1 VYFGGA
7 GKEPLPDHLLG
18 KEPFRLALEA
28 APTGMILVD
37 DRGRIALVNTEVERL
52 FGYSRDEVIGEPVE
66 ILLPERFRGHV
77 GFRGLVS
84 DAPPGRAMASG
95 RDVFGRRKDGSEVP
109 IEIGLNPLD
118 TPDGRFVLSS
128 VADISE
134 RRQGE
139 RERDQLLA
147 QLEALNTDL
156 ERRVETRTRELEAAL
171 RDREVLLQEVHHR
184 VKNNLQVIASLINM
198 QVRALGG
205 GAGRDALVECGTRVE
220 AMALIHEKLYQS
232 QHYSQVAFSEYA
244 RTLAASVFHAT
255 GLSPH
260 GIALDLAME
269 DVSLSVDRAIPC
281 GLVLNELITNALRHA
296 FPAGRT
302 GTIRV
307 QLAAVGDGAIRL
319 AVSDDGVGLPPGFE
333 IETSRSLG
341 LQLVRM
347 LAGQLGAALQIDSTA
362 GTRVALILPAE
373 EA

>member
-1 VYFGGA
+1 
-7 GKEPLPDHLLG
+7 
-18 KEPFRLALEA
+18 
-28 APTGMILVD
+28 MILVD
-37 DRGRIALVNTEVERL
+37 DRGRIAVVNTEVERL

-66 ILLPERFRGHV
+66 ILLPERFHGHI
-77 GFRGLVS
+77 GFRGFFCG
-84 DAPPGRAMASG
+84 DPPDRALGAG

-109 IEIGLNPLD
+109 IEIGLNPLE

-139 RERDQLLA
+139 RERDELLA

-232 QHYSQVAFSEYA
+232 QDYSRVAFSEYA

-255 GLSPH
+255 GISPH
-260 GIALDLAME
+260 GIALDLAIE
-269 DVSLSVDRAIPC
+269 DLSLSVDRAIPC

-296 FPAGRT
+296 FPGERT

-307 QLAAVGDGAIRL
+307 ELAPVGDGCVRL
-319 AVSDDGVGLPPGFE
+319 AVSDDGVGFPPGFE
-333 IETSRSLG
+333 VERSRSLG
-341 LQLVRM
+341 LRLVRM
-347 LAGQLGAALQIDSTA
+347 LAEQVAAELEIDGTR
-362 GTRVALILPAE
+362 GTRVAITLPTE
-373 EA
+373 ES